1 MAISQATGQIHIY
14 LSIYSNSLAQWY
26 WLHQVHNHTLQSALK
41 LLGPVCGSSSIP
53 YQESDAESCK
63 STAEKN
69 FLTKAGLLYF
79 LHVQQE

>member
-1 MAISQATGQIHIY
+1 MLFLTWLCSYMAISQATGQIHIY
-14 LSIYSNSLAQWY
+14 LSIYLSIYSNALAQWY

-63 STAEKN
+63 STAEKI
-69 FLTKAGLLYF
+69 F
-79 LHVQQE
+79 